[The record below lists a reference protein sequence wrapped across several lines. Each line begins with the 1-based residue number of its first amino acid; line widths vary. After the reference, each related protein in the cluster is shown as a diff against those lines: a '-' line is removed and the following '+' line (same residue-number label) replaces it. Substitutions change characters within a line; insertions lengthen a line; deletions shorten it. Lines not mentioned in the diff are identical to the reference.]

1 MLCINLE
8 QIEDEQSQVEVK
20 FSISAVFNRK
30 IWGTKDTKNME
41 LRQPKGH
48 RSALQNARCCGV
60 SYCSFFA
67 AAGHES

>member
-1 MLCINLE
+1 MLRINLE

-20 FSISAVFNRK
+20 FSISAVFNCK
-30 IWGTKDTKNME
+30 ICGTKGTKNMK

-48 RSALQNARCCGV
+48 RSALQNVGCCGV